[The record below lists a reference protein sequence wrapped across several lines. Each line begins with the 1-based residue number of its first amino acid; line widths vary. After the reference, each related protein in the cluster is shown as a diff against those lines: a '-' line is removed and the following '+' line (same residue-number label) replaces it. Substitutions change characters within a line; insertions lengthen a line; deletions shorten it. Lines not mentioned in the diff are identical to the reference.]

1 MEASDMLDVVH
12 YFLDED
18 LRYTTLEELKIH
30 GNVRNTVFG
39 DFYGIKYKYSMS
51 EDSSSAVGASDATKP
66 YIPPTEVNP
75 DSPAPFGSVLDAP
88 LV

>member
-18 LRYTTLEELKIH
+18 LRYTTMEELKIH
-30 GNVRNTVFG
+30 GHVRKTIFKN
-39 DFYGIKYKYSMS
+39 FYDMDYAYSMADES
-51 EDSSSAVGASDATKP
+51 GDSDFPETTKP

-75 DSPAPFGSVLDAP
+75 DSYTPFGSVLDAP
-88 LV
+88 LT